1 MITRK
6 QIRKFAAK
14 HHLYY
19 EADKGDGVHM
29 FLGDR
34 GGFFFNEEDILIDL
48 EKDVP
53 VGLIELYMAEA
64 TDGHVRDFETWLVE
78 HRYA

>member
-1 MITRK
+1 MIK
-6 QIRKFAAK
+6 KEQIIKFAAK
-14 HHLYY
+14 HHLDYQ
-19 EADKGDGVHM
+19 EDKGDGVHV
-29 FLGDR
+29 FLSDR

-64 TDGHVRDFETWLVE
+64 TDGIVKDFETWLVE
-78 HRYA
+78 HKYF